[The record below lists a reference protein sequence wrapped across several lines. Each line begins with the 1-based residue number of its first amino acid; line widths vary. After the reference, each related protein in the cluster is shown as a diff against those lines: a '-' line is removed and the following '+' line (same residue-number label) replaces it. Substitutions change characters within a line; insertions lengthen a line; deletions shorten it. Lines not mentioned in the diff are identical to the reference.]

1 MIEIPESVV
10 LAKQI
15 TQSFQGK
22 TVSRV
27 MPQRTPHKMAWY
39 YERPEDYPELLTG
52 RKIEFATGI
61 GSMVE
66 ISASGAIILF
76 GEGIR
81 LTFCPTESTV
91 PKKDQ
96 LLIGFE
102 DGSYLSAVVQM
113 YGGLWCF
120 PNGSFDYPYYLSAK
134 SKPFA
139 LSDAFNQPYFEE
151 LIENP
156 DMQKMPAKGFLA
168 TEQRIPG
175 LGNGVLQD
183 ILFRAG
189 LHPKRKIGTLTKEEK
204 SLLPKVLKTTLR
216 EMAELGGRDTERDLF
231 GAFGGY
237 QMQMSKNT
245 AGKPCP
251 KCGETIVKEAYMG
264 GSVYYCPNCQKAPA

>member
-1 MIEIPESVV
+1 
-10 LAKQI
+10 
-15 TQSFQGK
+15 
-22 TVSRV
+22 
-27 MPQRTPHKMAWY
+27 
-39 YERPEDYPELLTG
+39 D
-52 RKIEFATGI
+52 
-61 GSMVE
+61 
-66 ISASGAIILF
+66 
-76 GEGIR
+76 
-81 LTFCPTESTV
+81 STV

-120 PNGSFDYPYYLSAK
+120 PSGSFDNPYYLSAK

-139 LSDAFNQPYFEE
+139 LSDAFNQQYFEE
-151 LIENP
+151 LIDNP

-204 SLLPKVLKTTLR
+204 SLLYKILKTTLK
-216 EMAELGGRDTERDLF
+216 EMAEFGGRDTERDLF
-231 GAFGGY
+231 GACGGY
-237 QMQMSKNT
+237 QTQMSKNT

-251 KCGETIVKEAYMG
+251 RCGETIAKEAYMG
-264 GSVYYCPNCQKAPA
+264 GSVYYCPNCQKIPA